1 MGHAERNLCCPGAL
15 VLALAGCAPARLG
28 TGCDAQQATCM
39 PRSRACKMRPATCGS
54 TPPAGRAGRR
64 FTITMD
70 NRDAGV
76 LRNVAIDTDPRTTRA
91 LFRAGWST
99 ASPP

>member
-1 MGHAERNLCCPGAL
+1 
-15 VLALAGCAPARLG
+15 
-28 TGCDAQQATCM
+28 
-39 PRSRACKMRPATCGS
+39 
-54 TPPAGRAGRR
+54 
-64 FTITMD
+64 MD

-99 ASPP
+99 ASPRD

>member
-1 MGHAERNLCCPGAL
+1 
-15 VLALAGCAPARLG
+15 VLALAGCAPACLG
-28 TGCDAQQATCM
+28 TGSDAQQATAMSHSC
-39 PRSRACKMRPATCGS
+39 ACKMRPATCGS